1 MFGVAPSPSV
11 AGFVR
16 FFAWRSE
23 IRILGCPCCSD
34 PPIWRAFPAAVGCS
48 LPLSRCLVRR
58 YARTHATLPL
68 ALSQPR
74 KIRLGSAAKYLSSAR
89 ASFFGAGGMSVP
101 SARQWRS
108 AAAALRDHAE
118 RFEAT
123 AAEIEASG
131 PKPVI
136 VVTTAAEAA
145 VRAQG
150 KRLVIDAD
158 EQGIRFDT
166 EEFDTLEPAR

>member
-1 MFGVAPSPSV
+1 
-11 AGFVR
+11 
-16 FFAWRSE
+16 
-23 IRILGCPCCSD
+23 
-34 PPIWRAFPAAVGCS
+34 
-48 LPLSRCLVRR
+48 
-58 YARTHATLPL
+58 
-68 ALSQPR
+68 
-74 KIRLGSAAKYLSSAR
+74 
-89 ASFFGAGGMSVP
+89 MSVP